1 MINEDGIFRKA
12 REIILNKTDL
22 KEEMV
27 TLKSHFRDDLN
38 LSSIVIVSIVLAVE
52 TEFDIEV
59 SDEEIVNLAT
69 LGDAVRAI
77 SDKLQAKQSAI
88 A

>member
-1 MINEDGIFRKA
+1 MISEEAIFQRV

-22 KEEMV
+22 KEETV
-27 TLKSHFRDDLN
+27 TLKSHFRDDLS
-38 LSSIVIVSIVLAVE
+38 LSSIVIVSIVLTVE

-77 SDKLQAKQSAI
+77 SEKLQAKRG
-88 A
+88 